1 MTGMTFPS
9 TMALFAG
16 GTGLVMRFEIV
27 AAVYSADTKFYSKN
41 ALTYV
46 SEVRVFLKQN
56 EGIFCLGIIASFCLK
71 NALILFKKCHHFTHS
86 YMRAFLKQNEAIIPR
101 LTSNFVPKLSSHF

>member
-1 MTGMTFPS
+1 VSHGDPIAEQGPSDFYMAGTTFLS

-41 ALTYV
+41 VLTYV

-56 EGIFCLGIIASFCLK
+56 EGIF
-71 NALILFKKCHHFTHS
+71 
-86 YMRAFLKQNEAIIPR
+86 
-101 LTSNFVPKLSSHF
+101 